1 MAVRTGSAYLK
12 GLDDQR
18 SVWLGDREVSP
29 LIEPAFAGSLRGLA
43 GYFDWQH
50 RYADDCVTVD
60 PETGET
66 MSASLLVPK
75 SREDLAI
82 RHRCFERLAR
92 YSVGMMGRT
101 PDYVNVTLAGYVGR
115 SDVLSSKGDLEP
127 ARRLKNFYREV
138 VRGDLALTH
147 CIVQPA
153 IDRSCD
159 ELSGMNAD
167 LSLRVVRRTK
177 TGVVVRG
184 AKVLATLGPFAD
196 EMFVYPSAPL
206 PPHAEP
212 ACALMF
218 SIPVATKGLI
228 QICRDHYG
236 GGNEE
241 DRPFSSRFDEQ
252 DTFVIFDDVEIPYER
267 LFIDGDI
274 PAYNALI
281 RGGWLANIA
290 QQTNLRAAV
299 KLEFAYDL
307 ACRMAETMNAVKRP
321 EVAHA
326 LGELL
331 EYARLT
337 RAAIAAGEAQ
347 ARDWGNGTW
356 FMDDS
361 ATRATRA
368 FLPVW
373 MVRANE
379 IIINLGS
386 HNLLATP
393 SIAAFGNPK
402 LSALIEQYMP
412 GAGGCSAQ
420 ERARIF
426 RTAWDFVGSG
436 LGSRNALYERFYL
449 GSSFRA
455 MSTDHMQTYAGKGP
469 EEKGPVDEFLAAV
482 SRREDIHGRAGFG

>member
-1 MAVRTGSAYLK
+1 MAVRSGSEYLK
-12 GLDDQR
+12 GLDDKR
-18 SVWLGDREVSP
+18 VVWLGDREISP
-29 LIEPAFAGSLRGLA
+29 VHEPTFAGSLGGLS

-60 PETGET
+60 PETGEP
-66 MSASLLVPK
+66 MSASLLIPK
-75 SREDLAI
+75 SREDLET

-115 SDVLSSKGDLEP
+115 SDVLSSIGDSQP
-127 ARRLKNFYREV
+127 ALRLKEFYREV

-153 IDRSCD
+153 IDRSVD
-159 ELSGMNAD
+159 ELSGLNGELA
-167 LSLRVVRRTK
+167 LRVVRRTE
-177 TGVVVRG
+177 TGIIVRG

-206 PPHAEP
+206 PPNADP

-218 SIPVATKGLI
+218 SIPVSTKGLV

-236 GGNEE
+236 AGAVE

-252 DTFVIFDDVEIPYER
+252 DTFVIFDDVEVPYER

-274 PAYNALI
+274 AAYNALI
-281 RGGWLANIA
+281 RSGWHANVS

-307 ACRMAETMNAVKRP
+307 GCQMAETMNAAKRP

-337 RAAIAAGEAQ
+337 RAAVSAGEAG
-347 ARDWGNGTW
+347 AREWGNGTW

-361 ATRATRA
+361 AVRATRA
-368 FLPVW
+368 MLPLW

-379 IIINLGS
+379 ILINLGS

-393 SIAAFGNPK
+393 SIAAFRNPK
-402 LSALIEQYMP
+402 LAPLLERYMP
-412 GAGGCSAQ
+412 GAGGRSAQ
-420 ERARIF
+420 ERASVF
-426 RTAWDFVGSG
+426 RAAWDFVGSG

-455 MSTDHMQTYAGKGP
+455 MSTDHMLVQMSKAPTYLGP
-469 EEKGPVDEFLAAV
+469 LKEFLKESAL
-482 SRREDIHGRAGFG
+482 

>member
-1 MAVRTGSAYLK
+1 MAVRTGDEYLK
-12 GLDDQR
+12 GLDDKR
-18 SVWLGDREVSP
+18 VVWLGDREVSP
-29 LIEPAFAGSLRGLA
+29 LNEPLFAGSLRGLV
-43 GYFDWQH
+43 GYFDWQNQH
-50 RYADDCVTVD
+50 ADDCVTRD
-60 PETGET
+60 PETGDA
-66 MSASLLVPK
+66 MSASLLVPR
-75 SREDLAI
+75 SREDLLV

-101 PDYVNVTLAGYVGR
+101 PDYVNVTLAGFVGR
-115 SDVLSSKGDLEP
+115 SDVLSSGGDPEP
-127 ARRLKNFYREV
+127 ARRLKRFYRDV
-138 VRGDLALTH
+138 VNGDLALTH

-153 IDRSCD
+153 IDRSVD
-159 ELSGMNAD
+159 ELSGINAD
-167 LSLRVVRRTK
+167 LALRVVRRTD
-177 TGVVVRG
+177 TGVIVRG

-196 EMFVYPSAPL
+196 EMFVYPSAPM
-206 PPHAEP
+206 PAHADP
-212 ACALMF
+212 ACVLMF
-218 SIPVATKGLI
+218 SIPVATKGLV

-236 GGNEE
+236 TGTEE

-252 DTFVIFDDVEIPYER
+252 DTFVIFDDVEVPYER

-274 PAYNALI
+274 AAYNALI
-281 RGGWLANIA
+281 RSGWHANVA

-307 ACRMAETMNAVKRP
+307 GCEMAETMNATKRP

-337 RAAIAAGEAQ
+337 RAAVAAGEAQ
-347 ARDWGNGTW
+347 AREWGNGTW
-356 FMDDS
+356 FMDDT
-361 ATRATRA
+361 AVRATRA
-368 FLPVW
+368 LLPIW

-379 IIINLGS
+379 ILINLGS
-386 HNLLATP
+386 HHLLATP
-393 SIAAFGNPK
+393 S
-402 LSALIEQYMP
+402 LSAFRNPELAALVERYMP
-412 GAGGCSAQ
+412 GAGGRSAQ

-455 MSTDHMQTYAGKGP
+455 MFTDHMQVQMAKAGTLA
-469 EEKGPVDEFLAAV
+469 GPVREFLKSAV
-482 SRREDIHGRAGFG
+482 L